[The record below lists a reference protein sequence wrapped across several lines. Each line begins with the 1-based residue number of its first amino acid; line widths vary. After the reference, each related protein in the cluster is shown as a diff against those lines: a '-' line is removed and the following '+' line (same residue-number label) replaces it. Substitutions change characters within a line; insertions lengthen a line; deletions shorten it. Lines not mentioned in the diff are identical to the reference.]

1 MLSQRGKGGTTMAR
15 VLVVYGSTDGQTRRI
30 AERIGAVLSTLGQE
44 VQTVD
49 SASAPG
55 GLTPGNFDAA
65 VVLGSVRMGKHQEA
79 LAEFVSKFRLEL
91 EAIPNA
97 FISVSLSAGRNKP
110 SAQREVAKTFQHF
123 ISRTGW
129 RPNAQ
134 VAVAGALPYSKYT
147 LRIRLVMKFISWM
160 TGGDTDT
167 SRDYEY
173 TDWAMVDDFARRFA
187 SPLQQPPIARAAA
200 EELQLR

>member
-1 MLSQRGKGGTTMAR
+1 MAR

-30 AERIGAVLSTLGQE
+30 AERIAVVLSTLGQQVE
-44 VQTVD
+44 TVD
-49 SASAPG
+49 SASAPAEV
-55 GLTPGNFDAA
+55 TPGDFDAA
-65 VVLGSVRMGKHQEA
+65 VVLGSVRMGAHQKA
-79 LAEFVSKFRLEL
+79 LADFVSKFRLEL

-123 ISRTGW
+123 IARTGW

-134 VAVAGALPYSKYT
+134 IAVAGALPYSKYT
-147 LRIRLVMKFISWM
+147 LQIRLVMKFISWM

-187 SPLQQPPIARAAA
+187 SALQPPSAGPAAD
-200 EELQLR
+200 LRLS

>member
-1 MLSQRGKGGTTMAR
+1 MAR

-30 AERIGAVLSTLGQE
+30 AERMAAVLVSQGLE
-44 VQTVD
+44 AEIVD
-49 SASAPG
+49 SAKAPADLAPG
-55 GLTPGNFDAA
+55 DFDAA
-65 VVLGSVRMGKHQEA
+65 LVLGSVRMGKHQQA
-79 LAEFVSKFRLEL
+79 LADFVGKFRVEL
-91 EAIPNA
+91 DAIPNA

-123 ISRTGW
+123 IDRTGW

-134 VAVAGALPYSKYT
+134 VAVAGALPYSRYS

-173 TDWAMVDDFARRFA
+173 TDWESVEDFARRFA
-187 SPLQQPPIARAAA
+187 SALVQAPLARAAA
-200 EELQLR
+200 EELQLH

>member
-1 MLSQRGKGGTTMAR
+1 MAR

-30 AERIGAVLSTLGQE
+30 AERMTAVLVSQGLE
-44 VQTVD
+44 AEIVD
-49 SASAPG
+49 SAKAPADLAPG
-55 GLTPGNFDAA
+55 DFDAA
-65 VVLGSVRMGKHQEA
+65 LVLGSVRMGKHQQA
-79 LAEFVSKFRLEL
+79 LADFVGKFRVEL
-91 EAIPNA
+91 DAIPNA

-123 ISRTGW
+123 IDRTGW

-134 VAVAGALPYSKYT
+134 VAVAGALPYSRYS

-173 TDWAMVDDFARRFA
+173 TDWESVEDFARRFA
-187 SPLQQPPIARAAA
+187 SALVQAPLARAAA
-200 EELQLR
+200 EELQLH

>member
-1 MLSQRGKGGTTMAR
+1 MAR

-30 AERIGAVLSTLGQE
+30 AERMAAVLVSQGLE
-44 VQTVD
+44 AEIVD
-49 SASAPG
+49 SAKAPADLAPG
-55 GLTPGNFDAA
+55 DFDAA
-65 VVLGSVRMGKHQEA
+65 LVLGSVRMGKHQQA
-79 LAEFVSKFRLEL
+79 LADFVGKFRVEL
-91 EAIPNA
+91 DAIPNA

-123 ISRTGW
+123 IDRTWW

-134 VAVAGALPYSKYT
+134 VAVAGALPYSRYS

-173 TDWAMVDDFARRFA
+173 TDWESVEDFARRFA
-187 SPLQQPPIARAAA
+187 SALVQAPLARAAA
-200 EELQLR
+200 EELQLH

>member
-1 MLSQRGKGGTTMAR
+1 MAR

-30 AERIGAVLSTLGQE
+30 AERMTAVLLSQGLE
-44 VQTVD
+44 AEIVD
-49 SASAPG
+49 SAKAPADLAPG
-55 GLTPGNFDAA
+55 DFDAA
-65 VVLGSVRMGKHQEA
+65 LVLGSVRMGKHQQA
-79 LAEFVSKFRLEL
+79 LADFVGKFRVEL
-91 EAIPNA
+91 DAIPNA

-123 ISRTGW
+123 IDRTAW

-134 VAVAGALPYSKYT
+134 VAVAGALPYSRYSP
-147 LRIRLVMKFISWM
+147 RIRLVMKFISWM

-173 TDWAMVDDFARRFA
+173 TDWESVEDFARRFA
-187 SPLQQPPIARAAA
+187 SALVQAPLARAAA
-200 EELQLR
+200 EELQLH

>member
-1 MLSQRGKGGTTMAR
+1 MPR

-30 AERIGAVLSTLGQE
+30 AERMAAVLVSLGQE

-49 SASAPG
+49 SAAAPADIAPG
-55 GLTPGNFDAA
+55 DFDAA
-65 VVLGSVRMGKHQEA
+65 LVLGSVRMGKHQQA
-79 LAEFVSKFRLEL
+79 LADFVRKFRLEL
-91 EAIPNA
+91 DAIPNA
-97 FISVSLSAGRNKP
+97 FISVSLSAARNKP

-123 ISRTGW
+123 VTRTGW
-129 RPNAQ
+129 RPNARL
-134 VAVAGALPYSKYT
+134 AIAGALPYSRYT

-173 TDWAMVDDFARRFA
+173 TDWELVEDFARRFA
-187 SPLQQPPIARAAA
+187 SALVQAPIARAVA
-200 EELQLR
+200 EELQLH

>member
-1 MLSQRGKGGTTMAR
+1 MAR

-30 AERIGAVLSTLGQE
+30 AERIAVVLSTLGQQVE
-44 VQTVD
+44 TVD
-49 SASAPG
+49 SASAPAEV
-55 GLTPGNFDAA
+55 TPGDFDAA
-65 VVLGSVRMGKHQEA
+65 VVLGSVRMGAHQKP
-79 LAEFVSKFRLEL
+79 LADFVSKFRLEL

-123 ISRTGW
+123 IARTGW

-134 VAVAGALPYSKYT
+134 IAVAGALPYSKYT
-147 LRIRLVMKFISWM
+147 LQIRLVMKFISWM

-173 TDWAMVDDFARRFA
+173 TDWDDLRTFARQFA
-187 SPLQQPPIARAAA
+187 SYVEVGHLVGGAG
-200 EELQLR
+200 

>member
-1 MLSQRGKGGTTMAR
+1 MAR

-30 AERIGAVLSTLGQE
+30 AERIASVVSALGQQ

-49 SASAPG
+49 SASASAG
-55 GLTPGNFDAA
+55 VTPGDFDAA
-65 VVLGSVRMGKHQEA
+65 VVLGSVRMGEHQKP
-79 LAEFVSKFRLEL
+79 LAEFVHKFRLEL
-91 EAIPNA
+91 DAIPNA
-97 FISVSLSAGRNKP
+97 FVSVSLSAGRNKP

-134 VAVAGALPYSKYT
+134 LAVAGALPYSKYT

-173 TDWAMVDDFARRFA
+173 TDWAQVDDFARRFA
-187 SPLQQPPIARAAA
+187 SALQPPAARAAA
-200 EELQLR
+200 EAVQLP

>member
-1 MLSQRGKGGTTMAR
+1 MAR

-30 AERIGAVLSTLGQE
+30 AERMAAVLVSQGLE
-44 VQTVD
+44 AEIVD
-49 SASAPG
+49 SAKAPADLAPG
-55 GLTPGNFDAA
+55 DFDAA
-65 VVLGSVRMGKHQEA
+65 LVLGSVRMGKHQQA
-79 LAEFVSKFRLEL
+79 LADFVGKFRVEL
-91 EAIPNA
+91 DAIPNA

-123 ISRTGW
+123 IDRTGW

-134 VAVAGALPYSKYT
+134 VAVAGALPYSRYS

-173 TDWAMVDDFARRFA
+173 TDWESVEDFARRFA
-187 SPLQQPPIARAAA
+187 SALVQAPLARPAA
-200 EELQLR
+200 EELQLH